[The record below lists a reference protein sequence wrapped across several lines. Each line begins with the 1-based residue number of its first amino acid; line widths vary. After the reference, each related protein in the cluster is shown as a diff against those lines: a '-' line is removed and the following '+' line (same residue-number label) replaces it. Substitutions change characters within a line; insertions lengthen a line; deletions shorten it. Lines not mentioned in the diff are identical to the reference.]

1 MDTTKK
7 KDEEDEMDEDEDE
20 DGYEGD
26 DEVVLE
32 PELNDTDDTVEEVT
46 DVEKDQKKAIANDGN
61 IWRSDAWK

>member
-1 MDTTKK
+1 
-7 KDEEDEMDEDEDE
+7 MDEDEDE